1 PLTPN
6 GKVDLR
12 ALPQPAW
19 GDGTE
24 SGAPSTP
31 LEETLA
37 GIWSTVLGVEV
48 GAHDN
53 FFKLGGHSLIATRL
67 LSRVRDAAGVEVPLS
82 ALFEAPTIAGLARDV
97 EERMRGGQ
105 AEAGSIPRRVEDG
118 PAPLS
123 FSQERLWFLDQLTP
137 GLSAYHIARA
147 FRLRGPLDVDA
158 LTRAAAGVVRRH
170 EALRTSF
177 TSVDGQPAQV
187 IHPLEPPAVPF
198 LEINSEAEADRL
210 LREET
215 RKPFDLAAGPL
226 LRLTLLKLGPDE
238 HRLLL
243 TMHHIVSDG
252 WSMGIFFRE
261 LSALYRGEEGFSEL
275 PIQYADYAVWQ
286 REWLSG
292 VRLAALLA
300 HWKEELAGA
309 PALLELPADRPR
321 PAVQS
326 WRGSQVEIELPP
338 ATAAGL
344 REQARRSGATLFMTL
359 LAGLG
364 ALCARYT
371 GSDDVVLGS
380 PVAGR
385 NHSET
390 EGLIGLFVNNLV
402 LRLRWQGDPAF
413 SEIVGRA
420 RRATLTAHAHQDLPF
435 EKLVAE
441 LAPERSLGH
450 TPFFQVVL
458 STQSRAAEAL
468 DLPGIAPETL
478 PVDRGESRFDLELA
492 VLEAGADEGLRL
504 LWRYDRDLFDAATAE
519 RMAGHFAT
527 LLGGAA
533 ADPGRRLSELPLL
546 AAEESA
552 QLLAWN
558 AGAEAFPPAGTLHD
572 LFAARAARNPEAVAA
587 VCESESLTYAGLDAG
602 ANRLARFL
610 VGLGVRPGD
619 LVGLCLERSLDLVTA
634 VLGVLKAGGAYLP
647 LDPSHPKERLAFALE
662 DSRVAVL
669 VTQEALG
676 DVLPPTSARV
686 VKLDTDREEIARQSP
701 EPLEAGVTP
710 DFPAYVIYTSG
721 STGRPKGVVVTHAN
735 VVRLMA
741 ATEGWFGFG
750 PDDVWTLFHSY
761 AFDFSVW
768 ELWGALLYGGRLVV
782 VPYWV
787 SRAPEA
793 FYELLVRERVTVLN
807 QTPSAFRQLVWAEQ
821 TVAPEAPGLALR
833 YVVFGGE
840 ALELA
845 SLAPWYE
852 RHPEDAPR
860 LVNMYGITET
870 TVHVTYRPL
879 SRRDVEE
886 ARGSVIGRA
895 IPDLSLRVLDA
906 DLRPQPVGVPGE
918 IHVGGAGLAVG
929 YLGRPELTAERFVP
943 DPFGP
948 PGSRLYRSGDLARYL
963 PGGDLEYLGRI
974 DHQVKIRGFRIELGE
989 IETAL
994 ASQPGVR
1001 EAVVLAREDSP
1012 GEKRLVAYLVAE
1024 PPADVDELRGRLVAF
1039 LPEYMIPAAFVTLPA
1054 LPLTGNGKVD
1064 RRALPPPES
1073 AQLGEATPYAPPE
1086 SPEQERLARIWSEVL
1101 GVERVGIH
1109 DDFFRLGGHSLLATR
1124 VMAQVRR
1131 AFEVDLP
1138 LRSLFQAPTV
1148 DGLSRAVREAG
1159 ASQGPR
1165 IQAASR
1171 AAHRR
1176 VRPVEGGPA

>member
-1 PLTPN
+1 
-6 GKVDLR
+6 
-12 ALPQPAW
+12 
-19 GDGTE
+19 
-24 SGAPSTP
+24 
-31 LEETLA
+31 
-37 GIWSTVLGVEV
+37 
-48 GAHDN
+48 
-53 FFKLGGHSLIATRL
+53 
-67 LSRVRDAAGVEVPLS
+67 
-82 ALFEAPTIAGLARDV
+82 
-97 EERMRGGQ
+97 
-105 AEAGSIPRRVEDG
+105 
-118 PAPLS
+118 
-123 FSQERLWFLDQLTP
+123 
-137 GLSAYHIARA
+137 
-147 FRLRGPLDVDA
+147 
-158 LTRAAAGVVRRH
+158 
-170 EALRTSF
+170 
-177 TSVDGQPAQV
+177 
-187 IHPLEPPAVPF
+187 
-198 LEINSEAEADRL
+198 
-210 LREET
+210 
-215 RKPFDLAAGPL
+215 
-226 LRLTLLKLGPDE
+226 
-238 HRLLL
+238 
-243 TMHHIVSDG
+243 
-252 WSMGIFFRE
+252 
-261 LSALYRGEEGFSEL
+261 
-275 PIQYADYAVWQ
+275 
-286 REWLSG
+286 
-292 VRLAALLA
+292 
-300 HWKEELAGA
+300 
-309 PALLELPADRPR
+309 
-321 PAVQS
+321 
-326 WRGSQVEIELPP
+326 VEIELPP
-338 ATAAGL
+338 GTAAGL
-344 REQARRSGATLFMTL
+344 REQARHSGATLFMTL

-371 GSDDVVLGS
+371 NSGDVVLGS

-468 DLPGIAPETL
+468 GLPGIEPVTL
-478 PVDRGESRFDLELA
+478 PVDRGESRFDLEVA
-492 VLEAGADEGLRL
+492 VLEGGPEHGIAEGLRL

-519 RMAGHFAT
+519 RMAGHFAA

-558 AGAEAFPPAGTLHD
+558 AGAEVFPPTETLHG
-572 LFAARAARNPEAVAA
+572 LFAARAARSPEAVAA
-587 VCESESLTYAGLDAG
+587 VCEDASLTYAELDAG

-634 VLGVLKAGGAYLP
+634 VLGVLKAGAAYLP

-669 VTQEALG
+669 LTQESLG
-676 DVLPPTSARV
+676 DVLPPASARV
-686 VKLDTDREEIARQSP
+686 VRLDTDREEIARQSP
-701 EPLEAGVTP
+701 ESLDAGVTP
-710 DFPAYVIYTSG
+710 GFPAYVIYTSG

-741 ATEGWFGFG
+741 ATDGWFGFG

-782 VPYWV
+782 VSYWV
-787 SRAPEA
+787 SRSPEA
-793 FYELLVRERVTVLN
+793 FLELLVRERVTVLN
-807 QTPSAFRQLVWAEQ
+807 QTPSAFRQLVWAEE
-821 TVAPEAPGLALR
+821 TAAMAGDAPGLALR
-833 YVVFGGE
+833 HVVFGGE

-845 SLAPWYE
+845 SLAPWYD
-852 RHPEDAPR
+852 RHPDNAPR

-879 SRRDVEE
+879 SRLDVEE
-886 ARGSVIGRA
+886 GHGSVIGRA

-906 DLRPQPVGVPGE
+906 DLRPQPVGVAGE
-918 IHVGGAGLAVG
+918 VHVGGPGLAIG

-943 DPFGP
+943 DPLGP
-948 PGSRLYRSGDLARYL
+948 PGSRVYRSGDLARYR
-963 PGGDLEYLGRI
+963 PDGDLEYLGRI

-1012 GEKRLVAYLVAE
+1012 SEKRLVAYLVAE
-1024 PPADVDELRGRLVAF
+1024 PPVDPDALRGCLVTALADL
-1039 LPEYMIPAAFVTLPA
+1039 LPEYMIPAAFVILPA

-1064 RRALPPPES
+1064 RRALPRPES
-1073 AQLGEATPYAPPE
+1073 EAPSSSYVPPE

-1159 ASQGPR
+1159 SSHEPR

-1176 VRPVEGGPA
+1176 VRPADPGGPA